1 MPDATSNTTTG
12 ARLLVDCLINLGAR
26 KCFGVPGESFLDV
39 LDALHD
45 TPGRL
50 DFVLCRQE
58 GGASFAAAAWGKLT
72 GQPGIAFVT
81 RGPGATNAAIG
92 IHTAMQ
98 DSTPMIVFVG
108 QIETGMR
115 DREAFQELDY
125 RAVFGPIAKW
135 ATEIDHADRVPELVS
150 RAWVTATTGRPGP
163 VVVALPEDM
172 LAAATHAAAV
182 TGAPR
187 IAAPQPDPT
196 ALADARALLA
206 TAKRPLAILGGGG
219 WTKPGGAALQA
230 FCGASD
236 IPLIVAFRTHD
247 RVDTTHPTYCGDASF
262 GMPPHVRRLMAE
274 ADVVLAMGVRF
285 GETLTDGYTLFDL
298 PAPRQKVIHV
308 HVSDRELGKII
319 APLIG
324 LHADPNAT
332 AQALHAGGP
341 VQGAWS
347 DWRAAGRAA
356 YQAAAD
362 APPQPGTLDMG
373 LVMRHLATRLPSD
386 TILTGGAGNYTI
398 WPGRFFP
405 FGPGHRYLAPQAGAM
420 GYSLPAGIAAKL
432 AHPDRT
438 VVTFAGDGEIQMT
451 LAELGTAVQAGAV
464 PVVLV
469 VNNGTYATI
478 RMHQERRFP
487 GRVSGTDL
495 HNPDFSAVARAWGL
509 PAERITHT
517 ADFAPALDRVL
528 AAGGGLIEL
537 VVDGS
542 ALNPRET
549 VASIRAKAR
558 G

>member
-196 ALADARALLA
+196 
-206 TAKRPLAILGGGG
+206 
-219 WTKPGGAALQA
+219 A

>member
-1 MPDATSNTTTG
+1 MADTARNTTTG
-12 ARLLVDCLINLGAR
+12 ARLLVDCLLALGAR

-45 TPGRL
+45 TAGRL

-58 GGASFAAAAWGKLT
+58 GGAAFAAAAWGKLT

-98 DSTPMIVFVG
+98 DSTPLLVFVG

-125 RAVFGPIAKW
+125 RAVFGPVAKW
-135 ATEIDHADRVPELVS
+135 AVEIDHADRVPELVS

-182 TGAPR
+182 TAPPR
-187 IAAPQPDPT
+187 IAPAQPDPV
-196 ALADARALLA
+196 ALADARALLEGA
-206 TAKRPLAILGGGG
+206 QRPLVILGGGG
-219 WTKPGGAALQA
+219 WTKAGGAALQS
-230 FCGASD
+230 FCAASD
-236 IPLIVAFRTHD
+236 MPLVVAFRSHD

-262 GMPPHVRRLMAE
+262 GMPPHVRRLIAE
-274 ADVVLAMGVRF
+274 ADVILAMGVRF

-298 PAPRQKVIHV
+298 PEPRQKVIHV
-308 HVSDRELGKII
+308 HASDRELGKIV

-332 AQALHAGGP
+332 ARALDAAGP
-341 VQGAWS
+341 VHGAWA

-356 YQAAAD
+356 YVAAMD

-373 LVMRHLATRLPSD
+373 AVMRHLAARLPPD
-386 TILTGGAGNYTI
+386 AILTAGAGNYTI

-420 GYSLPAGIAAKL
+420 GYALPAGIAARL
-432 AHPDRT
+432 AHPGRM

-495 HNPDFSAVARAWGL
+495 HNPDFASLACAYGL
-509 PAERITHT
+509 AAERITT
-517 ADFAPALDRVL
+517 TDAFAPAFERIV
-528 AAGGGLIEL
+528 AAGGGLLDLI
-537 VVDGS
+537 VDGS
-542 ALNPRET
+542 ALTPRET